1 MPFRKCIGRS
11 NDTSNAGGVR
21 STGFWAILSRELLFV
36 PLLPSREERAR
47 GRQDC
52 GFHFGRTD
60 YIKGERDCAASL
72 IMIKNMLKESLA
84 FSIVINEL
92 FNFRL

>member
-1 MPFRKCIGRS
+1 M
-11 NDTSNAGGVR
+11 
-21 STGFWAILSRELLFV
+21 
-36 PLLPSREERAR
+36 PLLPSREERSS

-52 GFHFGRTD
+52 GSHTGRTED
-60 YIKGERDCAASL
+60 GINGEGDGAASL
-72 IMIKNMLKESLA
+72 IMIKNRLKESLA

>member
-1 MPFRKCIGRS
+1 MWG
-11 NDTSNAGGVR
+11 NTQLQ
-21 STGFWAILSRELLFV
+21 TLLML
-36 PLLPSREERAR
+36 LLPSGEERTS

-52 GFHFGRTD
+52 GSHFGRTD
-60 YIKGERDCAASL
+60 YMKGERDCAASL
-72 IMIKNMLKESLA
+72 IMIKNRLKESLA